1 MNANVIRG
9 VVKMNPYEVL
19 GIKPGASQDEIKSA
33 YRKLVKQYHP
43 DQYVDNPLKDLAEK
57 KLAEVNQAYEMLKNN
72 SGTSSSSYNS
82 SSNKSYTNGENYS
95 SDTAQYAEIRRMI
108 QSGNNIAAET
118 RLNSISNK
126 NAEWHF
132 LYGMVMLN
140 KGWFDAAI
148 NNLETACRMDPN
160 NFEYRQNLNNLRMRA
175 RSYTNT
181 YRTTGGNANAFDCCI
196 NLWCLDSICEC
207 MGGDLIGCC

>member
-1 MNANVIRG
+1 M
-9 VVKMNPYEVL
+9 
-19 GIKPGASQDEIKSA
+19 
-33 YRKLVKQYHP
+33 
-43 DQYVDNPLKDLAEK
+43 AEK

-82 SSNKSYTNGENYS
+82 SSNNSYTNGESYS

-118 RLNSISNK
+118 RLNSISNR
-126 NAEWHF
+126 NAEWYF

>member
-1 MNANVIRG
+1 
-9 VVKMNPYEVL
+9 MNPYEVL

-82 SSNKSYTNGENYS
+82 SSNNSYTNGESYS

-118 RLNSISNK
+118 RLNSISNR

-181 YRTTGGNANAFDCCI
+181 YRTPGGNANAFDCGI